1 MSKGTIL
8 NAYRALSSRLPDI
21 KEVSE
26 ELEDS
31 NDGKKKKKVSFF
43 E

>member
-8 NAYRALSSRLPDI
+8 NAYRALGSKLPDI